1 MGGGR
6 PKRSN
11 PNRVILLGFP
21 FPFVFALDLRF
32 RLLPP
37 LPGFECKERV
47 SARSLS
53 DESAKRPCSSS
64 GRARGIRL
72 TAGLYSSG
80 CSADIVGRFVFCKLS
95 EDETG
100 RRQGMHEPSAILT
113 VSDHEKG
120 VVIVVVVGGGWDW
133 EVGGKFEETVPNWD
147 QTPT

>member
-72 TAGLYSSG
+72 TAGLYDSG
-80 CSADIVGRFVFCKLS
+80 SPDVELDRRLVLGVFCKLS
-95 EDETG
+95 DEKTG
-100 RRQGMHEPSAILT
+100 WRHGMHEPNVIWAVL
-113 VSDHEKG
+113 DHEKG
-120 VVIVVVVGGGWDW
+120 VVIVVGGG
-133 EVGGKFEETVPNWD
+133 
-147 QTPT
+147 